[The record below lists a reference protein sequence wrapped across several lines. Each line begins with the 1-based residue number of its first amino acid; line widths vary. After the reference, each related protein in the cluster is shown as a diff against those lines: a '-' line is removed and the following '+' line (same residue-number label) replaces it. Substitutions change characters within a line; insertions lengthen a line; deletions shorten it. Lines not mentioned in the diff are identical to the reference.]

1 MTRYVRG
8 ASLSNYAEVAARVGL
23 DANAMLRRAG
33 IDRRVLDD
41 PDMRIP
47 GDNVAD
53 LLETSAVQSGCP
65 TFGLQMA
72 ESRRLS
78 DFGAL
83 SLLITHQATMRDAL
97 MTLVQYR
104 RLLNESLVVRVE
116 EAGDTVVVR
125 EELLVGGPAQLRQ
138 AYELAIGVMFRLF
151 RSVLGPRWRP
161 LSVNFT
167 HGPPGD
173 LTVHRRV
180 FGAIVEFNSDFDGL
194 TCSRADLDA
203 PNPSADPVLATFA
216 ERYVR
221 TQPLAEQG
229 SLAHDVQKAI
239 YVLLP
244 LGESSIGR
252 VAASLGLNERTLQR
266 RLDGEGAEFTQLLND
281 IRREL
286 ATRYVTNSKLPLARV
301 AGLVGYSR
309 QSSFSRWFAEEFGSS
324 PTAWRGE
331 ISKGSPPEDG

>member
-23 DANAMLRRAG
+23 DPNAMLRRAG
-33 IDRRVLDD
+33 IDRRVLDE
-41 PDMRIP
+41 PDIRVP
-47 GDNVAD
+47 ADSVAD
-53 LLETSAVQSGCP
+53 LLEASAAQSGCP

-104 RLLNESLVVRVE
+104 RLVNESLVISVE

-125 EELLVGGPAQLRQ
+125 EELLVGGSRPLRQ

-151 RSVLGPRWRP
+151 RTVLGPRWRP

-167 HGPPGD
+167 HAPPGE

-180 FGAIVEFNSDFDGL
+180 FGSIVEFNSDFDGL

-203 PNPSADPVLATFA
+203 PNPSADPVLARSPA
-216 ERYVR
+216 LAP

-229 SLAHDVQKAI
+229 SRPRRPEGDLHAAAARRG
-239 YVLLP
+239 
-244 LGESSIGR
+244 LGRTRRREPG
-252 VAASLGLNERTLQR
+252 VERTHPAAPARWRGRRVHPAAERHPPRTRHPLRDQQHAPARPRRRPR
-266 RLDGEGAEFTQLLND
+266 RLF
-281 IRREL
+281 
-286 ATRYVTNSKLPLARV
+286 
-301 AGLVGYSR
+301 
-309 QSSFSRWFAEEFGSS
+309 
-324 PTAWRGE
+324 
-331 ISKGSPPEDG
+331 PPELIQPLVRRRVRILADGVARPG

>member
-104 RLLNESLVVRVE
+104 RLLNESLVVSVE

-203 PNPSADPVLATFA
+203 PNPSADPMLAKFA

-221 TQPLAEQG
+221 TLPQAEQG
-229 SLAHDVQKAI
+229 SLALDVQKAI

-244 LGESSIGR
+244 IGEASIGR

-266 RLDGEGAEFTQLLND
+266 RLDEEGAEFTRLLND

-286 ATRYVTNSKLPLARV
+286 AVRYVANTKLPLSRV
-301 AGLVGYSR
+301 ADLVGYSR
-309 QSSFSRWFAEEFGSS
+309 QSSFSRWFSEEFGSS
-324 PTAWRGE
+324 PTAWRSQVDPTPGAR
-331 ISKGSPPEDG
+331 P

>member
-1 MTRYVRG
+1 MARYVRG

-23 DANAMLRRAG
+23 DPNAMLRSAG
-33 IDRRVLDD
+33 IDLRVLAE
-41 PDMRIP
+41 PDMRVP
-47 GDNVAD
+47 ADAVAD
-53 LLETSAVQSGCP
+53 LLEESAARSGCP

-83 SLLITHQATMRDAL
+83 SLLITHQSTMRDAL
-97 MTLVQYR
+97 VTMVQYR
-104 RLLNESLVVRVE
+104 RLLNETLVINVE
-116 EAGDTVVVR
+116 ETGDTVVVR
-125 EELLVGGPAQLRQ
+125 EELLVGGRGQPRQ
-138 AYELAIGVMFRLF
+138 AYELAIGVMYRLF
-151 RSVLGPRWRP
+151 RTVLGARWRAV
-161 LSVNFT
+161 SVNFT
-167 HGPPGD
+167 HGPPPD
-173 LTVHRRV
+173 LAVHRRV

-194 TCSRADLDA
+194 TCNRTDLDA

-229 SLAHDVQKAI
+229 SLTHDVQKAI

-244 LGESSIGR
+244 LGEASIGR
-252 VAASLGLNERTLQR
+252 VSASLGLNERTLQR
-266 RLDGEGAEFTQLLND
+266 RLGAEGAEFTRLLDD

-286 ATRYVTNSKLPLARV
+286 AARYVANSRLPLVRV

-309 QSSFSRWFAEEFGSS
+309 QSSFSRWFAEAFGSS
-324 PTAWRGE
+324 ATAWRRRVG
-331 ISKGSPPEDG
+331 GTG

>member
-1 MTRYVRG
+1 
-8 ASLSNYAEVAARVGL
+8 
-23 DANAMLRRAG
+23 
-33 IDRRVLDD
+33 
-41 PDMRIP
+41 MRIP

-97 MTLVQYR
+97 MTLVQYPPPAER
-104 RLLNESLVVRVE
+104 VLVVSVE

-203 PNPSADPVLATFA
+203 PNPSADPMLAKFA

-221 TQPLAEQG
+221 TLPQAEQG
-229 SLAHDVQKAI
+229 SLALDVRRRSMCCSRSARPRSDASPRAWD
-239 YVLLP
+239 LT
-244 LGESSIGR
+244 SAHCS
-252 VAASLGLNERTLQR
+252 VASTKRAR
-266 RLDGEGAEFTQLLND
+266 
-281 IRREL
+281 
-286 ATRYVTNSKLPLARV
+286 NS
-301 AGLVGYSR
+301 
-309 QSSFSRWFAEEFGSS
+309 
-324 PTAWRGE
+324 RGC
-331 ISKGSPPEDG
+331 

>member
-8 ASLSNYAEVAARVGL
+8 ASLSSYAEVAARVGL
-23 DANAMLRRAG
+23 DPNAMLRRAG
-33 IDRRVLDD
+33 IDRRVLDE
-41 PDMRIP
+41 PDIRIP
-47 GDNVAD
+47 GDNVAE

-104 RLLNESLVVRVE
+104 RLLNEALVVSVE
-116 EAGDTVVVR
+116 EAGDVVVVR
-125 EELLVGGPAQLRQ
+125 EELLVAGAQVRQ

-151 RSVLGPRWRP
+151 RTVLGSRWRP

-180 FGAIVEFNSDFDGL
+180 FGSIVEFNSDFDGL

-203 PNPSADPVLATFA
+203 PNPSADPMLAKFA

-221 TQPLAEQG
+221 TLPQAEQG

-244 LGESSIGR
+244 VGEASIGR

-266 RLDGEGAEFTQLLND
+266 RLNDEGGEFTRLLND

-286 ATRYVTNSKLPLARV
+286 AVRYVANGKLPLGRV

-309 QSSFSRWFAEEFGSS
+309 QSSFSRWFSEEFGSS
-324 PTAWRGE
+324 PTEWRRQLD
-331 ISKGSPPEDG
+331 PPVGARP